1 MAMDCVCLPSG
12 WNADDSFGRKPKAV
26 RSHSRGRSYRCCLKA
41 SIGAGHCAR
50 TRQSC
55 RYKKKTTEHARK
67 DAHCDLCCPPR
78 VQLCLAMTPFDVV
91 LPDLD
96 ALDSEKLKALVIE
109 KHVLVIEKATEV
121 ASQHDEIQRL
131 KLFIAKLQRMQFGP
145 SSERLAHHIDQ
156 LELQLEDLETTKTA
170 KPTAVAPHAVP
181 AAQPARKPL
190 PTELPRA
197 TETLSPKETS
207 CPDCGGT
214 LKHLGEDVSE
224 M

>member
-1 MAMDCVCLPSG
+1 AG
-12 WNADDSFGRKPKAV
+12 
-26 RSHSRGRSYRCCLKA
+26 RSHSHALSSRCYLKG
-41 SIGAGHCAR
+41 SIGAGRSEH
-50 TRQSC
+50 THQSC
-55 RYKKKTTEHARK
+55 RCKQITERARK
-67 DAHCDLCCPPR
+67 AAHCDLCCPPR
-78 VQLCLAMTPFDVV
+78 VRLCLAMTPFDVV

-109 KHVLVIEKATEV
+109 KHVLVIEKATEL

-190 PTELPRA
+190 PAELPRE

-207 CPDCGGT
+207 CPDCGGM

-224 M
+224 MLE